1 VRLRLAAAGHD
12 YARVTEDVDAAV
24 DPATPSPAAEPGRP
38 PTGWRTLRL
47 TDGVVLACAVLYLVC
62 MAVPWFRF
70 EGRELG
76 AGARTAASTVNGFDS
91 AMLTCAAVV
100 LVLAA
105 VWSVG
110 SVWAA
115 GRLPFPR
122 VLVPT
127 GLAAVCLLL
136 TVPEWLT
143 TFDVGFSL
151 AGLLTVLCA
160 AVALAW
166 TTRASLSALRAGD
179 GRTVGAPDPAQHTE
193 LDSPSAAV

>member
-1 VRLRLAAAGHD
+1 LRP
-12 YARVTEDVDAAV
+12 VDAGRDDAGVNEDADAVV
-24 DPATPSPAAEPGRP
+24 DPAVPSPATEVGRAR
-38 PTGWRTLRL
+38 TGWRALQP
-47 TDGVVLACAVLYLVC
+47 TDGVVVVCAVLYLVC

-76 AGARTAASTVNGFDS
+76 AGSRTPDSTVDGFGS
-91 AMLTCAAVV
+91 ALLTCAAVV

-105 VWSVG
+105 VCSVA
-110 SVWAA
+110 SAWA

-122 VLVPT
+122 VLLPT
-127 GLAAVCLLL
+127 GLAAVCVLL

-160 AVALAW
+160 ATALVW
-166 TTRASLSALRAGD
+166 TSRASLIALRAED
-179 GRTVGAPDPAQHTE
+179 GGSVGAPGPAPHAE
-193 LDSPSAAV
+193 PGPSSAAV

>member
-1 VRLRLAAAGHD
+1 VDAGRD
-12 YARVTEDVDAAV
+12 DAGVTEDVDAAV
-24 DPATPSPAAEPGRP
+24 DAAAPPPPAEPGRP
-38 PTGWRTLRL
+38 RTGWRALQL
-47 TDGVVLACAVLYLVC
+47 TDAVVGACAVLYLVC

-76 AGARTAASTVNGFDS
+76 AGARTPDSTVNGFDS
-91 AMLTCAAVV
+91 ALLTCAAAV
-100 LVLAA
+100 LALAA
-105 VWSVG
+105 VWSVASG
-110 SVWAA
+110 WAA

-151 AGLLTVLCA
+151 AGLLTVLA
-160 AVALAW
+160 AAIPLAW
-166 TTRASLSALRAGD
+166 TTRASLTALRAADAGTAD
-179 GRTVGAPDPAQHTE
+179 APDPAGHVTP
-193 LDSPSAAV
+193 DPPSAAGVSWS